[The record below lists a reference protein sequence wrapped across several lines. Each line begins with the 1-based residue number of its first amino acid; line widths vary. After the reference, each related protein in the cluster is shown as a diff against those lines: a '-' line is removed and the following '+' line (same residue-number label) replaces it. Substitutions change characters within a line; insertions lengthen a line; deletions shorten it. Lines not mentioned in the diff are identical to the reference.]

1 MNCTFKWEKL
11 RLLWVFHCIFQC
23 CRNWNQA
30 LSSILGCLSSILESL
45 SSILSTLSSILGT
58 LSTIPAILSS
68 IALFLIKNQV
78 ELQRCIRFSNS
89 HPQFLF
95 PTKKPQ
101 MNNFHLRQTSL
112 LSYIFSGAETPMIVN
127 AFCNVTC
134 VAFIR
139 PSLARLFSVFS
150 GSSTFSAL

>member
-1 MNCTFKWEKL
+1 MNCSFKWEKL

-78 ELQRCIRFSNS
+78 ELQGCIRFSN
-89 HPQFLF
+89 FT
-95 PTKKPQ
+95 TKKPQ

-112 LSYIFSGAETPMIVN
+112 LFYIFSGAETPMIVN